1 MRYRLIE
8 ATMILVL
15 AMAVTL
21 AILEPFGVT
30 LFGIPM
36 RPRQI
41 TPNFFKELGRI
52 AQEKGLHEAARYSG
66 GTYGYDINISGRGR
80 AQSVQML
87 VDVSPLIV
95 VGTIQAGNPRE
106 RPFGRIDTLYSVL
119 VSETV
124 KGEARSVVKVR
135 VPGGRLTFPDG
146 TVAEIRTGVA
156 LRTGDTYVLF
166 LEPAPVG
173 IGTVPT
179 DVMEGVQVL
188 NLGYQSVVD
197 VSAVRTRAFAITKD
211 PIRAQLHDRDVAG
224 FLNELR
230 AFARRGR

>member
-1 MRYRLIE
+1 
-8 ATMILVL
+8 MILVL

-52 AQEKGLHEAARYSG
+52 AEYQGLHKAARYNG
-66 GTYGYDINISGRGR
+66 GTFGYDISMFSPHAGGR
-80 AQSVQML
+80 ARSLQQL
-87 VDVSPLIV
+87 VEHSPLII
-95 VGTIQAGNPRE
+95 VGTIQAGEPQE
-106 RPFGRIDTLYSVL
+106 HPSAFIDTLYSVR

-124 KGEARSVVKVR
+124 KGDVRSVVNVR

-146 TVAEIRTGVA
+146 TVAEIRTPGFA

-166 LEPAPVG
+166 LRPAPVG
-173 IGTVPT
+173 VGTVPS
-179 DVMEGVQVL
+179 DVTEGVQVL
-188 NLGYQSVVD
+188 NAGHQSAVD
-197 VSAVRTRAFAITKD
+197 VSTGRAQAFALPD
-211 PIRAQLHDRDVAG
+211 EPIRAQLHDRDAAG

-230 AFARRGR
+230 ALAHRGR